1 MPDLT
6 LISFLTTLA
15 TSVATTAVG
24 FGVTKLSAALRGK
37 GPGQRI
43 ALEYDTAAPRQMVVG
58 ETVVSGTLVKGFTS
72 GEDNRWWVE
81 IIALAD
87 HKCDRLVGYWV
98 GDEYYSH
105 IQGPNPAFNRG
116 NADHLYVYFIS
127 GDFDQQAF
135 TNHPALTPEQW
146 TAAHRGAGVSY
157 VMVMRRHN
165 ARVWQGGATD
175 MRFRLRGAV
184 LYDPRKDSTVG
195 GVGGHRLG
203 NPFSYEWSDNPAV
216 IAYNIA
222 AGAVSADGQHL
233 VFAATQQPLENID
246 EWRAEMDACDQLVA
260 LRSGGTERRYRMA
273 GRLGNQSTIDALE
286 DCATAAGGRL
296 LDRGGRWIIQAGI
309 ERPVIAHLTDAD
321 FVAAAPLVVQRTRG
335 AAELITDVIGTF
347 QDSARD
353 FEETSYPSRSSAV
366 DQENFGG
373 VYPRQLDLPN
383 TFTHTTAQRIA
394 EIARR
399 ESNHQIGVQGIASQ
413 AFCHIEAGDWISWTS
428 AQEGFEAK
436 TFVVE
441 RSEILLSERG
451 LSNALVLQE
460 ISPEVFAWNAAVDE
474 QIPTAPTS
482 LPSGRPQPFALIG
495 VTAAA
500 VELVAG
506 SGENAQR
513 LPGIKVNWT
522 PPENNGIDDVRLE
535 YRQTGSLVILTE
547 VQTDVESGEHVI
559 TSGLQGSTAYEVRA
573 TPLGAIRRESTA
585 SEWIAVTTTSS
596 VVQTAVATMTVAE
609 NATIGGVPVQT
620 ILDAVNNAT
629 GADLEPLAE
638 IIQSL
643 MLRVEDLRE
652 QAARLVKVDGAPLGD
667 VLKASALE
675 LSAQAAAISGVGAQ
689 ITVLDNQL
697 TAISSDLTLLE
708 SRVGSVEGEADG
720 LATAVSQLNTTVS
733 QQGSQVAATTSQVA
747 SLTSRVGSA
756 EGVNA
761 AQATAITG
769 LTTQVA
775 AVNGQIT
782 ALASDVTQLDAR
794 LDSAEG
800 VNAAQATAITGLNAS
815 VSSFQEEI
823 VSQSDQI
830 TFLSAN
836 VGNLTASVATTQGAV
851 STLSGRVNAA
861 FGITLTADGSVAGLY
876 AFNNG
881 TTSELQLDFD
891 LITARN
897 IRADNIVAG
906 AITATQIA
914 TAGITT
920 NVIAPNAISSSA
932 LLVNNSA
939 QDVPGIGSSV
949 ERDSLVTTTTG
960 GAVVLTWSF
969 TIRHTGS
976 QEMAVVFDI
985 FLDGQLLQTFFA
997 KPSPF
1002 FSESVV
1008 FTTPILVLAAG
1019 QHNFVSRIREGNTD
1033 GSFSGIKIIR
1043 SSVFLLEL
1051 RR

>member
-1 MPDLT
+1 MALRLGRRHRQWLDRGCANDWLAGLSNCPSQGFLGATTLPDLG
-6 LISFLTTLA
+6 LKKFLTALA
-15 TSVATTAVG
+15 TSAATTAVG
-24 FGVTKLSAALRGK
+24 FGVTKLSAALRGR

-105 IQGPNPAFNRG
+105 IQGPNPAFNRR

-146 TAAHRGAGVSY
+146 TAAHRGAGVSH
-157 VMVMRRHN
+157 VMVMRRNN

-273 GRLGNQSTIDALE
+273 GRLGDQSTIDALE

-321 FVAAAPLVVQRTRG
+321 FVATAPLVVQRTRG

-399 ESNHQIGVQGIASQ
+399 ESNHQIVVQGIASQ

-441 RSEILLSERG
+441 RSEILLSEQG

-513 LPGIKVNWT
+513 MPGIKVNWT

-667 VLKASALE
+667 ILKASALE
-675 LSAQAAAISGVGAQ
+675 LSAQATAISGVGAE
-689 ITVLDNQL
+689 IIVLDNQL
-697 TAISSDLTLLE
+697 AAISSDLTLLE
-708 SRVGSVEGEADG
+708 
-720 LATAVSQLNTTVS
+720 
-733 QQGSQVAATTSQVA
+733 
-747 SLTSRVGSA
+747 SRVGSA

-769 LTTQVA
+769 LTTQVT

-836 VGNLTASVATTQGAV
+836 VGNLTASVATTQSAV

-1019 QHNFVSRIREGNTD
+1019 QHNFVSRISTGNTQ
-1033 GSFSGIKIIR
+1033 GSFVGISIMR
-1043 SSVFLLEL
+1043 SSVYLLEL